1 MLRIKKKDK
10 VVVKTG
16 KDKGKQGE
24 VTKVFPKSQRATVTK
39 INIVK
44 KHTRPGQRNPG
55 GVIDVEASVHLSNLM
70 LICPK
75 CSQPTK
81 VKFDWLEDGEKIR
94 ICKKCGEMVV

>member
-24 VTKVFPKSQRATVTK
+24 VTKIFPKSQRATVTK
-39 INIVK
+39 VNIVK
-44 KHTRPGQRNPG
+44 KHTRPSQRNPG
-55 GVIDVEASVHLSNLM
+55 GVVEVEASVHISNLM

-81 VKFDWLEDGEKIR
+81 IKFDWLEDGEKIR